1 MLLPLTIIFNKLLLA
16 DIYLTTPKNLIR
28 VVILLFETSDKLAN
42 FTIINEKFFFSYSQ
56 LYLTV

>member
-28 VVILLFETSDKLAN
+28 VVILLFETSDKLACGN
-42 FTIINEKFFFSYSQ
+42 KINQFYC
-56 LYLTV
+56 Y